1 MALTPDKTDSPLIID
16 PNRVLPFPIASQ
28 CFQLISRRRS
38 QNAQLVRRLNLEQFP
53 GVSPNTLTFRKRYAD
68 APYDLRKA
76 RVTSESI
83 ESGIHPD
90 PDQSSRAVSVGLL
103 KPIHGS
109 IFLAE
114 SERDNA
120 HVISA
125 NIGLAA
131 GVHKRSEH
139 FPGLLFLPCHRIRID
154 GFVRHACSTELY
166 CAVGRVHG
174 FGMVRKKGLSDGQP
188 CIGAVSVGLQFDIA
202 ATELHSFAI
211 PLRTK

>member
-1 MALTPDKTDSPLIID
+1 MY
-16 PNRVLPFPIASQ
+16 IA
-28 CFQLISRRRS
+28 
-38 QNAQLVRRLNLEQFP
+38 
-53 GVSPNTLTFRKRYAD
+53 GVSPNALSVRKRYAD
-68 APYDLRKA
+68 APNDLRKA
-76 RVTSESI
+76 RVNSKGI

-90 PDQSSRAVSVGLL
+90 PDQSCRAVSVGLL

-114 SERDNA
+114 SERDDA

-131 GVHKRSEH
+131 GVPKRSEH

-154 GFVRHACSTELY
+154 GFVRHARSTDPY

-174 FGMVRKKGLSDGQP
+174 FGMVPKKGLSDGQP
-188 CIGAVSVGLQFDIA
+188 FPDTVSVGLQFDLA
-202 ATELHSFAI
+202 AAELDGFGISSRI
-211 PLRTK
+211 NENRRLG